1 MRWLKRALRAVFL
14 ALLLALGAALFFLL
28 VIMGDS
34 PPEAAARGAA
44 VSEIASGVEGVQMP
58 LAQSKIFL

>member
-28 VIMGDS
+28 VIMGDA
-34 PPEAAARGAA
+34 PPEAANGQAA
-44 VSEIASGVEGVQMP
+44 AQTP
-58 LAQSKIFL
+58 LAQVKIFL